1 MELRKNL
8 FCYIMVAP
16 ALLITLALG
25 IIPMITSLWWSFL
38 DYDLIRAQSA
48 GKEFVGWRNY
58 QVVLSDQRFVTS
70 LVNTVVITFIV
81 MVSVVALG
89 LLLAHVMNAT
99 FRGRAIVRTLIC
111 APWFVPPVVAA
122 AIWVW
127 LLNTDRSPI
136 NALLMNWGL
145 IDSNLRF
152 LTDTSSTGPLSL
164 PLASVV
170 AVRVWNGLPFVVIFL
185 LAGMQSISRS
195 LYEAASIDGATLI
208 GRFRFIT
215 LPLLKPVL
223 GVIVM
228 LLMITGFGHFEIN
241 FIMTGGGPRDMTN
254 VGAVYAYQQAFNFFR
269 FDYASAASGV
279 VLLMTSAI
287 CIFYIRAQVKKD
299 K

>member
-8 FCYIMVAP
+8 FCYLMVAP

-25 IIPMITSLWWSFL
+25 IVPMVTSLWWSFL
-38 DYDLIRAQSA
+38 DYDLIQAETA
-48 GKEFVGWRNY
+48 GETFVGWRNY

-70 LVNTVVITFIV
+70 LVNTVVMTV
-81 MVSVVALG
+81 MVMALVVALG
-89 LLLAHVMNAT
+89 LLLAHVMNAKY
-99 FRGRAIVRTLIC
+99 RGRAIVRTLIC

-127 LLNTDRSPI
+127 MLDTDRSPI
-136 NALLMNWGL
+136 NALLMDWGL
-145 IDSNLRF
+145 IDGNLRF
-152 LTDTSSTGPLSL
+152 LTDTTDAGPLSL

-195 LYEAASIDGATLI
+195 LYEAASIDGASLI
-208 GRFRFIT
+208 GRFRYIP

-228 LLMITGFGHFEIN
+228 LLLITGFGHFEIN
-241 FIMTGGGPRDMTN
+241 FIMTGGGPQDMTN
-254 VGAVYAYQQAFNFFR
+254 VAAVYAYQQAFNFFR

-279 VLLMTSAI
+279 VFLMTSVI
-287 CIFYIRAQVKKD
+287 CIFYIRAQIRKD